1 VPPVGLKSSI
11 ASLSFR
17 TGGAQLANETA
28 NTEVSLKELSGN
40 SARVDQKPPKEAAES
55 VLFACLLA
63 LGGFITLAWTMTLL
77 WGILFLVK
85 WLVD

>member
-1 VPPVGLKSSI
+1 
-11 ASLSFR
+11 
-17 TGGAQLANETA
+17 LADESA
-28 NTEVSLKELSGN
+28 IQITEVSLKESSGN
-40 SARVDQKPPKEAAES
+40 SARVGQTPPKEAAES

-63 LGGFITLAWTMTLL
+63 LGGFITIAWMMTLL